1 MKTENEIQNIL
12 KEIRRDPMLE
22 RLQNK
27 KRWYKV
33 GKYLLQGHKIKMHKE
48 TKVSARRTYQYY
60 SKIKGD
66 WNGSSPRKLGKIR
79 KEKFRDLFKGRE
91 ELEREILLAFSNEVQ
106 SHVMEGHEEMEY
118 MICHRST
125 EVQNVMCQQQSGD
138 PEHMTELE
146 ALLADWLGEGSA
158 EAQRSAEAQGS
169 AKAQGSA
176 V

>member
-12 KEIRRDPMLE
+12 KEIRRDPMKE
-22 RLQNK
+22 KLQNK

-33 GKYLLQGHKIKMHKE
+33 GKYLLQGRKIKLHQE

-66 WNGSSPRKLGKIR
+66 WDGPSPRKLGKMR
-79 KEKFRDLFKGRE
+79 KEKFVDLLKGRE
-91 ELEREILLAFSNEVQ
+91 ELEREILLAFLNEVQ
-106 SHVMEGHEEMEY
+106 SHVMEGHEEMEH
-118 MICHRST
+118 MICHEST
-125 EVQNVMCQQQSGD
+125 KVQDVMWQQQSGD

-158 EAQRSAEAQGS
+158 EAQGSAEVQGSAEAQGS
-169 AKAQGSA
+169 
-176 V
+176 VV

>member
-12 KEIRRDPMLE
+12 KEIRRNPMIE

-33 GKYLLQGHKIKMHKE
+33 RKYLLQERKIKLHQE

-66 WNGSSPRKLGKIR
+66 WDGPSSRKLGKMR
-79 KEKFRDLFKGRE
+79 KEKFWDLLKGRE

-106 SHVMEGHEEMEY
+106 SHVMEGHEELDH
-118 MICHRST
+118 MICHGST
-125 EVQNVMCQQQSGD
+125 KVQDIMC
-138 PEHMTELE
+138 
-146 ALLADWLGEGSA
+146 
-158 EAQRSAEAQGS
+158 
-169 AKAQGSA
+169 
-176 V
+176 